1 MPKKISVLL
10 FIVLIISFLNVNAQ
24 DIYEPNKVEVDQ
36 IVIDGVLSPGE
47 WKNAT
52 EVIIDFEVNPGN
64 NIPAK
69 SETKGYI
76 SYSDTYLFI
85 AFYAKGD
92 PNNIRASV
100 RSRDDF
106 GMIGDDFVLVRF
118 DTYADGRNNFLLLS
132 NPFGSQLD
140 ARATNAL
147 TDEERYD
154 VSFNLD
160 YKTEGKIVED
170 GYQVEFKI
178 PFSSIPF
185 PSGKNQTWN
194 FNLTRQYFKDGNT
207 IDTRSQPFDRT
218 NTCQVC
224 QTTDLLVLKD
234 IVF

>member
-1 MPKKISVLL
+1 MMLKRIIFWL

-24 DIYEPNKVEVDQ
+24 DIYEPNKVKVDQ

-47 WKNAT
+47 WENAT

-147 TDEERYD
+147 TDEE
-154 VSFNLD
+154 
-160 YKTEGKIVED
+160 I
-170 GYQVEFKI
+170 
-178 PFSSIPF
+178 
-185 PSGKNQTWN
+185 
-194 FNLTRQYFKDGNT
+194 FKDFSDDGFT
-207 IDTRSQPFDRT
+207 HIE
-218 NTCQVC
+218 
-224 QTTDLLVLKD
+224 
-234 IVF
+234 IVNKRFI